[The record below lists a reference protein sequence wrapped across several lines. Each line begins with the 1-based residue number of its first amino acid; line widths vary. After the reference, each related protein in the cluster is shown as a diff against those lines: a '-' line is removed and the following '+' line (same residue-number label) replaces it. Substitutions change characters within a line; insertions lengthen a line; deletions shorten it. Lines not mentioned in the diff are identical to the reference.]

1 MTDTAESA
9 PATSPRGRSGRAAR
23 VAARAA
29 GGQGASASAPAF
41 LRREIPFY
49 ELLSEEGLDL
59 VERKADQLL
68 SEIGM
73 EIRDDAEALQ
83 LFRDAGASVDGHTV
97 RFDPGHVRALAA
109 TAPGEFEQLARN
121 PERSVRIGGR
131 NVVLA
136 PAYGSPFVRSLAD
149 GRRYATLADFEN
161 FVKLAYS
168 TPYLHHSEIGRA
180 HV

>member
-1 MTDTAESA
+1 MTDTTESA

-109 TAPGEFEQLARN
+109 TAPGDEQDQ
-121 PERSVRIGGR
+121 GR
-131 NVVLA
+131 HEPFHV
-136 PAYGSPFVRSLAD
+136 GSFSHPIRAD
-149 GRRYATLADFEN
+149 GETESAT
-161 FVKLAYS
+161 
-168 TPYLHHSEIGRA
+168 HRGRA
-180 HV
+180 RRPRQR